1 MDHMDKGEVNMLL
14 DKIDNYI
21 SEVEKHDRVWREVT
35 ASGIDFEQILQM
47 DKYQRDKI
55 IHLLDEKMIN
65 KLKKLEEGGL
75 IWVTNSKIF

>member
-1 MDHMDKGEVNMLL
+1 MLL
-14 DKIDNYI
+14 DRLDNYI

-55 IHLLDEKMIN
+55 IHLLDETMIN

-75 IWVTNSKIF
+75 I

>member
-1 MDHMDKGEVNMLL
+1 
-14 DKIDNYI
+14 
-21 SEVEKHDRVWREVT
+21 VWAEVT

-55 IHLLDEKMIN
+55 IHLLDERMIN

-75 IWVTNSKIF
+75 I